1 LDQGS
6 GQVVC
11 VSLAII
17 LPTFAGVGPI
27 KIYSFVSAINLQM
40 RQIILYNPID
50 MVCQVVYKINMQNN
64 KIERKQMSKIRM
76 NTELRNKLFGK
87 IKHTFENEDTQERE
101 AFLQARENVDQQ
113 YTMASELAKEVVERS
128 YPTDDVAT
136 LRHFKKKYGQPC
148 DVVAKDKCFYF
159 AHNEGVDD
167 EGEPTETKS
176 HFDFGL
182 FGNLNGTEYDNEQ
195 GKKFAVAY
203 YREELKAKDCNPDI
217 YAQQNENKDN
227 PHKTKHVDECM
238 KALGYS
244 GSYGSGGNEIGMAK
258 DFNSNYYLDVIGT
271 SYCRSRAIACTK
283 NEYEQFETW
292 RIAKGNLVVNHQKW
306 IDTIQKQCDQL
317 KIGLKAYR
325 YLSEGIE
332 LATELGIQVDEAEL
346 IRTNST
352 GLTIYNPSNLA
363 SMIKGMKNKNQSR
376 EAKILARKQYEES
389 LN

>member
-1 LDQGS
+1 
-6 GQVVC
+6 
-11 VSLAII
+11 
-17 LPTFAGVGPI
+17 
-27 KIYSFVSAINLQM
+27 
-40 RQIILYNPID
+40 
-50 MVCQVVYKINMQNN
+50 
-64 KIERKQMSKIRM
+64 MSKIRM
-76 NTELRNKLFGK
+76 NTELRNKLFNK
-87 IKHTFENEDTQERE
+87 IKHTFENEDTQEKE
-101 AFLQARENVDQQ
+101 AFLQAREDVDKH
-113 YTMASELAKEVVERS
+113 YKIASELARDVLERA
-128 YPTDDVAT
+128 YPPEDVAT
-136 LRHFKKKYGQPC
+136 LRHFRNKYGNPC

-159 AHNEGVDD
+159 AHSEDVDE
-167 EGEPTETKS
+167 EGEKKETSS

-182 FGNLNGTEYDNEQ
+182 FGNLNGSEYDSEE

-238 KALGYS
+238 KALGS
-244 GSYGSGGNEIGMAK
+244 TSYHSYQGDMSNQTGMAK
-258 DFNSNYYLDVIGT
+258 EFDNPYYLDVIGT
-271 SYCRSRAIACTK
+271 SYCRSRAIACFK
-283 NEYEQFETW
+283 NEYEVFEQW
-292 RIAKGNLVVNHQKW
+292 RLAKANLVSKHQTW

-332 LATELGIQVDEAEL
+332 LATELGINVDEAEL

-352 GLTIYNPSNLA
+352 GLTIYNPTNLA

>member
-1 LDQGS
+1 
-6 GQVVC
+6 
-11 VSLAII
+11 
-17 LPTFAGVGPI
+17 
-27 KIYSFVSAINLQM
+27 
-40 RQIILYNPID
+40 
-50 MVCQVVYKINMQNN
+50 MQNKN
-64 KIERKQMSKIRM
+64 NNQERGNMTQKIRM
-76 NTELRNKLFGK
+76 NTELRNKLFNK
-87 IKHTFENEDTQERE
+87 IKNVFENEDTQERE
-101 AFLQARENVDQQ
+101 GYLQAREDVDRQ
-113 YTMASELAKEVVERS
+113 YEHAHRLAVDVVSRA
-128 YPTDDVAT
+128 YPPEDVAV
-136 LRHFKKKYGQPC
+136 LRTFKKKYGSPC

-159 AHNEGVDD
+159 AHQEDVNEDN
-167 EGEPTETKS
+167 EIEETKS

-182 FGNLNGTEYDNEQ
+182 FGNLNGSEYSSEE
-195 GKKFAVAY
+195 GKKFAFAY
-203 YREELKAKDCNPDI
+203 YREDLKAMDCNPDI

-227 PHKTKHVDECM
+227 PHKTKHVDECT
-238 KALGYS
+238 KALGGNGNSYS
-244 GSYGSGGNEIGMAK
+244 SSDEIGMAK
-258 DFNSNYYLDVIGT
+258 TFNDQYYLDVIGT
-271 SYCRSRAIACTK
+271 SYCRSRAIACNK
-283 NEYEQFETW
+283 DEYEQFETW

-306 IDTIQKQCDQL
+306 IDTIMKQCDQL

>member
-1 LDQGS
+1 M
-6 GQVVC
+6 
-11 VSLAII
+11 A
-17 LPTFAGVGPI
+17 
-27 KIYSFVSAINLQM
+27 
-40 RQIILYNPID
+40 
-50 MVCQVVYKINMQNN
+50 
-64 KIERKQMSKIRM
+64 KIRM
-76 NTELRNKLFGK
+76 NTELRNKLFNK

-101 AFLQARENVDQQ
+101 AFLQAREEVDQQ
-113 YTMASELAKEVVERS
+113 YMYASKRAKQVVERA
-128 YPTDDVAT
+128 YPPEDVSV
-136 LRHFKKKYGQPC
+136 LRTFKKKYGDPC

-159 AHNEGVDD
+159 AHNEDVDE
-167 EGEPTETKS
+167 EGKETETKS

-182 FGNLNGTEYDNEQ
+182 FGNLNGSEYHDYE
-195 GKKFAVAY
+195 GKKFAFAY
-203 YREELKAKDCNPDI
+203 FREELKAKDCNPDI
-217 YAQQNENKDN
+217 FAQQNGKDEN
-227 PHKTKHVDECM
+227 PHKTKHVDQCT

-244 GSYGSGGNEIGMAK
+244 GRHSGDNIGMSK
-258 DFNSNYYLDVIGT
+258 EFDNPYYLDVIGT

-292 RIAKGNLVVNHQKW
+292 RIAKGNLVTKHQTW
-306 IDTIQKQCDQL
+306 IDTITKQCDQL

-363 SMIKGMKNKNQSR
+363 SMIKGMKNKQLNNTR

>member
-1 LDQGS
+1 M
-6 GQVVC
+6 
-11 VSLAII
+11 
-17 LPTFAGVGPI
+17 T
-27 KIYSFVSAINLQM
+27 
-40 RQIILYNPID
+40 
-50 MVCQVVYKINMQNN
+50 
-64 KIERKQMSKIRM
+64 KIRM
-76 NTELRNKLFGK
+76 NTELRNKLFNK
-87 IKHTFENEDTQERE
+87 IKNVFENEDTQERE
-101 AFLQARENVDQQ
+101 AFLQAREDVDRQ
-113 YTMASELAKEVVERS
+113 YEQAHRLAVDVVERA
-128 YPTDDVAT
+128 YPPEDVAV
-136 LRHFKKKYGQPC
+136 LRTFKKKYGSPC

-182 FGNLNGTEYDNEQ
+182 FGNLNGSEYSSED

-203 YREELKAKDCNPDI
+203 YREDLKAMDCNPDI

-238 KALGYS
+238 KALGYN
-244 GSYGSGGNEIGMAK
+244 GHSYPSDSIGMAK
-258 DFNSNYYLDVIGT
+258 TFDDQYYLDVIGT

-292 RIAKGNLVVNHQKW
+292 RIAKGNVVSKHQTW

-332 LATELGIQVDEAEL
+332 LATELGIELDEAEL

-363 SMIKGMKNKNQSR
+363 SMIKGMKNKHQSR
-376 EAKILARKQYEES
+376 EAKILARKKYEES

>member
-1 LDQGS
+1 
-6 GQVVC
+6 
-11 VSLAII
+11 
-17 LPTFAGVGPI
+17 
-27 KIYSFVSAINLQM
+27 
-40 RQIILYNPID
+40 
-50 MVCQVVYKINMQNN
+50 
-64 KIERKQMSKIRM
+64 M
-76 NTELRNKLFGK
+76 NTELRNKLFNK
-87 IKHTFENEDTQERE
+87 IKNVFENEDTQERE
-101 AFLQARENVDQQ
+101 DFLSARESVD
-113 YTMASELAKEVVERS
+113 YHYDIAHKLAKQVVERS
-128 YPTDDVAT
+128 YPPEDVSV
-136 LRHFKKKYGQPC
+136 LRTFKKKYGSPC

-159 AHNEGVDD
+159 AHQEGVDD

-182 FGNLNGTEYDNEQ
+182 FGNLNGSEYSGDE
-195 GKKFAVAY
+195 GKKFAFAY
-203 YREELKAKDCNPDI
+203 YREDLKAMDCNPDI

-227 PHKTKHVDECM
+227 PHKTKHVDECT
-238 KALGYS
+238 KALG
-244 GSYGSGGNEIGMAK
+244 GSGNSYSSSDDQGMTK
-258 DFNSNYYLDVIGT
+258 TFNDQYYLDVIGT

-292 RIAKGNLVVNHQKW
+292 RIAKGNLVSKHQTW

-332 LATELGIQVDEAEL
+332 LATELGIELDEAEL

-376 EAKILARKQYEES
+376 EAKILARKKYEES
-389 LN
+389 IN

>member
-1 LDQGS
+1 
-6 GQVVC
+6 
-11 VSLAII
+11 
-17 LPTFAGVGPI
+17 
-27 KIYSFVSAINLQM
+27 
-40 RQIILYNPID
+40 
-50 MVCQVVYKINMQNN
+50 
-64 KIERKQMSKIRM
+64 M
-76 NTELRNKLFGK
+76 NTELRNKLFNK
-87 IKHTFENEDTQERE
+87 IKNVFENEDTQEKE
-101 AFLQARENVDQQ
+101 AFLQAREDVDRQ
-113 YTMASELAKEVVERS
+113 YEHAHRLAVDVVERA
-128 YPTDDVAT
+128 YPPEDVSV
-136 LRHFKKKYGQPC
+136 LRTFKKKYGTPC

-159 AHNEGVDD
+159 AHSEDKDD
-167 EGEPTETKS
+167 EGETKETKS

-182 FGNLNGTEYDNEQ
+182 FGNLNGSEYSDED

-203 YREELKAKDCNPDI
+203 FREDLKAMDCNPDI
-217 YAQQNENKDN
+217 FAQQSENKDN
-227 PHKTKHVDECM
+227 PHKTKHVEACM

-244 GSYGSGGNEIGMAK
+244 GNSYSSSDNNTGMTK
-258 DFNSNYYLDVIGT
+258 TFNDQYYLDVIGT

-283 NEYEQFETW
+283 DEYEQFEAW

-306 IDTIQKQCDQL
+306 IDTIMKQCDQL

-363 SMIKGMKNKNQSR
+363 SMIKGMKNKHQSR
-376 EAKILARKQYEES
+376 EAKILARKKYEES